1 MKLKTSLTLSE
12 DLLVAVDRFVGP
24 TASRSAFIER
34 VLREFFDRKQAERR
48 REREVQRI
56 NKQAARLN
64 AEMADVLEFQ
74 DA

>member
-1 MKLKTSLTLSE
+1 M
-12 DLLVAVDRFVGP
+12 DRLIGP
-24 TASRSAFIER
+24 TASRSAFIEG
-34 VLREFFDRKQAERR
+34 VLRDFFDRKREERR

-56 NKQAARLN
+56 NRQATRLN

>member
-12 DLLVAVDRFVGP
+12 DILVAVDRIVGP
-24 TASRSAFIER
+24 TASRSAFIES
-34 VLREFFDRKQAERR
+34 VLRDFFDRKREERR

-56 NKQAARLN
+56 NKQATRLN
-64 AEMADVLEFQ
+64 TEMAEVLEFQ